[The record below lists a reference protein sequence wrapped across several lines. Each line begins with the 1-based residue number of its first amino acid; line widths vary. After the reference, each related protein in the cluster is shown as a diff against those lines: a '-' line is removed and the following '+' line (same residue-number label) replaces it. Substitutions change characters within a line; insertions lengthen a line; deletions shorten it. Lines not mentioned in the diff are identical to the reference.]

1 MLLQLLCNSIANGTF
16 LEAPDLLKLVQVFK
30 RISHSPEKEK
40 RILSLQ
46 VLVEIACKYQNEIAS
61 GNEHDLSMLEGF
73 VTTTVFDQIMS
84 LTEKLSD
91 TSEELTEMDSTE
103 FRTLLGFSLQI
114 TKNNPSAGFFALEKA
129 LSLIDVFEKG
139 STNSVKNLH
148 SSMFRFLNISL
159 ANMLEIR
166 GANLDLYPR
175 LKTLVESIQETSYD
189 IFCFSINVCK
199 TKHDDGFEPLNHKL
213 RICTEIKALRLVK
226 KIIRKRNYWDAYKI
240 GIYSC
245 CEGLWFC
252 SAFIFKKLVGLLKL
266 NVYNSWFKFLLLFSA
281 SETEIRLLLFPKP
294 GLQLVQE
301 LNKEVDSSEEDI
313 VSCEGINND
322 YENVNVHSFEGK
334 LCRVCETLHSLDQI
348 LESNF
353 EFYLQRWFVSLRMRF
368 LESVI
373 ELSRIISKS
382 EIGNGNLKGF
392 LLDLFSCTIKFTHL
406 AKEYDL
412 VAISYLETDSKSH
425 GIISS
430 LALVCSLLA
439 FCTGFLLAFLPRVD
453 GTSFSIIPVL
463 EDLFGRLHGFGTETT
478 PRWQQFLPPDSEVLG
493 LLGSF
498 QPRKY
503 KGHFGTFHSDC
514 QSLCEFALSGLDQL
528 RDSFT
533 KESLEDVGRSTFLNK
548 GVEFL
553 SEVLLNCIALNL
565 RLPKCFFKIRY
576 VSILVY
582 LLLWST
588 VLPSTGIFFFL
599 GIDRISSNCWYLVAI
614 VVHDCCKQN
623 N

>member
-16 LEAPDLLKLVQVFK
+16 LEAPDLLKHIQVFK

-61 GNEHDLSMLEGF
+61 GNEHDLSMLDDF
-73 VTTTVFDQIMS
+73 VTTTVFDQIKS

-103 FRTLLGFSLQI
+103 FKTLLGFSLQI

-129 LSLIDVFEKG
+129 LSLIDVLEKG

-159 ANMLEIR
+159 ANILETR
-166 GANLDLYPR
+166 GVNLDLYPR
-175 LKTLVESIQETSYD
+175 LKTLAESIQETSYER
-189 IFCFSINVCK
+189 FSFSINVCK
-199 TKHDDGFEPLNHKL
+199 TKHDGGFEPSNHKL

-226 KIIRKRNYWDAYKI
+226 KITEKRNYWDAYKI

-252 SAFIFKKLVGLLKL
+252 SAFIFKKLVGLSKL

-301 LNKEVDSSEEDI
+301 LNKEVDSSEEDT

-373 ELSRIISKS
+373 ELSRIISKN

-412 VAISYLETDSKSH
+412 IAISYLETDSKSH
-425 GIISS
+425 EIISS

-439 FCTGFLLAFLPRVD
+439 FCTGFLLAFLPQVD

-478 PRWQQFLPPDSEVLG
+478 PRWEQFLPPDSEVIG

-533 KESLEDVGRSTFLNK
+533 KELLEDAGRSTFLHK

-553 SEVLLNCIALNL
+553 SEVLLNCIGLNL
-565 RLPKCFFKIRY
+565 RLPKRFFKIRY
-576 VSILVY
+576 VSILIY
-582 LLLWST
+582 LLLWGT
-588 VLPSTGIFFFL
+588 VLPSTGIFFFS
-599 GIDRISSNCWYLVAI
+599 RY
-614 VVHDCCKQN
+614 
-623 N
+623 